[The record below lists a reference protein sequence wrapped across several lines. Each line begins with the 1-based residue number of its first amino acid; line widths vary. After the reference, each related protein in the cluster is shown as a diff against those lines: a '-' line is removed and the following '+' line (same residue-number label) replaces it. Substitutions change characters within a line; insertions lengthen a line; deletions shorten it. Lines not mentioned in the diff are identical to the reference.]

1 MDSGFGRDTFCNV
14 IADPCASECI
24 SDVRLIQQTM
34 ESINVAATSHP
45 ELGTPDEIYFVTE
58 FIAQLNRLGMAAIK
72 RHATIS

>member
-1 MDSGFGRDTFCNV
+1 
-14 IADPCASECI
+14 
-24 SDVRLIQQTM
+24 M